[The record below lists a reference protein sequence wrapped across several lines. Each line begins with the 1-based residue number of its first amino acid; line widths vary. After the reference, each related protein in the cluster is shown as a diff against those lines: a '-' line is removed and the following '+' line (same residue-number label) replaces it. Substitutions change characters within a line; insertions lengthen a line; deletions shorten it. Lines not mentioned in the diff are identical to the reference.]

1 MTYLIYYNN
10 RYEGVT
16 MNYLDNLNEE
26 VREYFKI
33 LSPVFPEWLLEY
45 INTKEMQ
52 RIGTI
57 NLSCG
62 TCYSKMCSYK
72 YWYSNLDH
80 SVGVALI
87 IWHFTHD
94 KKQTLAGLFHD
105 IATPCFKHCIDFL
118 NGDSETQEST
128 EELTETIIANSED
141 IMTLLNRDNITIKEV
156 SDYHIYPIADN
167 DMPRLSADRFEYT
180 FSSGLTKKR
189 IWELDTIKEMYEN
202 ISIVKNED
210 GTSELAFN
218 DSKICEKYIHTIS
231 KIWPTWVCDADRTV
245 MQFIADIVKSM
256 NVKGYLSINDL
267 YTLSEEDVLNK
278 IRTCPDEYIRESF
291 EKFEKATIV
300 YSSDTFVNG
309 KYCISVKSKKRYIVP
324 LTKCN
329 DGTICRIDK
338 VSPLAK
344 KDIDDFLNMSYS
356 KYTGFDFDFKPYEF
370 ASNKKL
376 LKQL

>member
-1 MTYLIYYNN
+1 
-10 RYEGVT
+10 

-33 LSPVFPEWLLEY
+33 LSPIFPDWLLEY
-45 INTKEMQ
+45 IETKEMQ

-62 TCYSKMCSYK
+62 TCYSKMFPNK
-72 YWYSNLDH
+72 YWYSSLDH

-87 IWHFTHD
+87 VWHFTHD

-128 EELTETIIANSED
+128 EELTETIIVNSKD
-141 IMTLLNRDNITIKEV
+141 IMTLLNRDGIDIKEV
-156 SDYHIYPIADN
+156 ADYHIYPIADN
-167 DMPRLSADRFEYT
+167 DTPRLSADRFEYT
-180 FSSGLTKKR
+180 FSCGLVQKR

-202 ISIVKNED
+202 VSVMKNED
-210 GTSELAFN
+210 GIDELAFN

-231 KIWPTWVCDADRTV
+231 KIWPTWIFDADRAV
-245 MQFIADIVKSM
+245 MQFIADIIKSM

-278 IRTCPDEYIRESF
+278 IRTCPDEYIRECF
-291 EKFEKATIV
+291 EKFEKATSV
-300 YSSDTFVNG
+300 YGSDTFVEN
-309 KYCISVKSKKRYIVP
+309 KYCVSVKSKKRYIVP
-324 LTKCN
+324 LTKCDN
-329 DGTICRIDK
+329 KAPCRIDK
-338 VSPLAK
+338 VAPLVK
-344 KDIDDFLNMSYS
+344 KDIEDFLNMSYS
-356 KYTGFDFDFKPYEF
+356 KYIGFDFDFKPYEF
-370 ASNKKL
+370 APNKKL